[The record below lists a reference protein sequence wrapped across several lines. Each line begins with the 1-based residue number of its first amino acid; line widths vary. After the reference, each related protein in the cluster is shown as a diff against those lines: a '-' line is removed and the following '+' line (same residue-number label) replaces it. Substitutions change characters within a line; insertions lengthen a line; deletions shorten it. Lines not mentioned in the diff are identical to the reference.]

1 MVESARLES
10 VCSESYRRF
19 ESCSLRQLNLGCSVN
34 KKKESSIL
42 FLFYFGGVGD
52 SYSTIW
58 LKVGECEAGGKV

>member
-34 KKKESSIL
+34 KKRIIDS

-52 SYSTIW
+52 SDSTIW
-58 LKVGECEAGGKV
+58 LKVGEGEAGGEV

>member
-34 KKKESSIL
+34 KKRIIDS

-58 LKVGECEAGGKV
+58 LKVGEGEAGGEV